1 MSREP
6 DKQRIKLSEEEQS
19 AGHAADQAESKQTEI
34 DKITA
39 GEELDLQ
46 IDHKKSINSIDKN
59 KIAYNTQQFGGPM
72 LKRLY
77 FLLSSNRS

>member
-59 KIAYNTQQFGGPM
+59 KIAYNTQQFGGPHAETVI
-72 LKRLY
+72 
-77 FLLSSNRS
+77 FFIEQ